1 MGGALGGVKIFDR
14 YLMREFSGGPFLF
27 CVFGFTVVLLSGLL
41 FQLTDLIFVNEVAVL
56 TVSKLLFYGI
66 PEAAVSTLPI
76 ATLFATLLAVGRLVQ
91 DNEMTVLRAS
101 GVSYPRLIIPIL
113 ILGGLV
119 VSAVTFWASERIV
132 PRGQPQVRK
141 HRTPDYFFSEGVPI
155 VDERVFFS
163 GGEDRYFYIE
173 EVQRKTNELK
183 NILVWEVG
191 GRGGFPR
198 VISAKTG
205 ILRTIDGSCLMALP
219 GA

>member
-1 MGGALGGVKIFDR
+1 M
-14 YLMREFSGGPFLF
+14 
-27 CVFGFTVVLLSGLL
+27 VLLSGLL

-132 PRGQPQVRK
+132 PPAANHRFENIVRQIIFFRRGAHCR
-141 HRTPDYFFSEGVPI
+141 RES
-155 VDERVFFS
+155 VF
-163 GGEDRYFYIE
+163 
-173 EVQRKTNELK
+173 QRR
-183 NILVWEVG
+183 
-191 GRGGFPR
+191 RGSLF
-198 VISAKTG
+198 
-205 ILRTIDGSCLMALP
+205 LY
-219 GA
+219 

>member
-1 MGGALGGVKIFDR
+1 MVSTIERSSNFRGRWGGALGGVKIFDR
-14 YLMREFSGGPFLF
+14 YLMREFSGPFLF

-132 PRGQPQVRK
+132 PAANHRFENIVRQII
-141 HRTPDYFFSEGVPI
+141 FFPKGCP
-155 VDERVFFS
+155 
-163 GGEDRYFYIE
+163 
-173 EVQRKTNELK
+173 L
-183 NILVWEVG
+183 
-191 GRGGFPR
+191 
-198 VISAKTG
+198 
-205 ILRTIDGSCLMALP
+205 
-219 GA
+219 